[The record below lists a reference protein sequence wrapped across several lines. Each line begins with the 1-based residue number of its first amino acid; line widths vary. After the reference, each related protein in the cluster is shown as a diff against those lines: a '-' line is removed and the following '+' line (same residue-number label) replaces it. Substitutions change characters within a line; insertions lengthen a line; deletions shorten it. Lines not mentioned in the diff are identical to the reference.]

1 MNMVIKLGQLCMW
14 LALLSLLKGGYA
26 GGALAAY
33 ALAVAMLCALI
44 WLLFG
49 P

>member
-1 MNMVIKLGQLCMW
+1 MKHVIQLGELCVW